1 MKRKTLPLLALVAT
15 TLFLSAC
22 DNRSDD
28 LKAIRK
34 FKDLTP
40 PRFSDVVSHQ
50 DDVSEEWSQVGFSSG
65 LTLQVLRTRE
75 SPDGC
80 EGGSYYYLADM
91 QEKTVQP
98 LMNALCIADNIR
110 LEYHEE
116 TDPHTR
122 ERFLEYSHDGKMM
135 GRLLMPSNP
144 DNRE

>member
-1 MKRKTLPLLALVAT
+1 MKHKTLALLTVVAAS
-15 TLFLSAC
+15 LFLTAC
-22 DNRSDD
+22 DDRSDV
-28 LKAIRK
+28 LKAISE

-40 PRFSDVVSHQ
+40 PRFSEVVSRQ
-50 DDVSEEWSQVGFSSG
+50 DDVSEEWSQIDFTGP
-65 LTLQVLRTRE
+65 TLQVLRTRQ

-80 EGGSYYYLADM
+80 EGGSYYYLVDM

-122 ERFLEYSHDGKMM
+122 ERYLEYSHDGKLM
-135 GRLLMPSNP
+135 GRQLIS
-144 DNRE
+144 

>member
-1 MKRKTLPLLALVAT
+1 MKRKTLSLLTALTAS
-15 TLFLSAC
+15 LFLTAC
-22 DNRSDD
+22 DDRSDV
-28 LKAIRK
+28 LKAISK

-40 PRFSDVVSHQ
+40 PRFSEVVRRQ
-50 DDVSEEWSQVGFSSG
+50 DDVSEEWSQIDFTGP
-65 LTLQVLRTRE
+65 TLQVLRTRQ

-80 EGGSYYYLADM
+80 EGGSYYYLVDM

-122 ERFLEYSHDGKMM
+122 ERFLEYSHDGKLM
-135 GRLLMPSNP
+135 GRLLIPSNP
-144 DNRE
+144 DNRK

>member
-22 DNRSDD
+22 DDRSDE
-28 LKAIRK
+28 LKAISK

-40 PRFSDVVSHQ
+40 PRFSDVVSRQ

-65 LTLQVLRTRE
+65 LTLQVLRTRQ

-80 EGGSYYYLADM
+80 EGGSYYYLVDM

-98 LMNALCIADNIR
+98 LMNALCIADNIK
-110 LEYHEE
+110 LEY
-116 TDPHTR
+116 R
-122 ERFLEYSHDGKMM
+122 GDGPVYQRKI
-135 GRLLMPSNP
+135 L
-144 DNRE
+144 

>member
-1 MKRKTLPLLALVAT
+1 MKRKTLPLLVLVAT

-28 LKAIRK
+28 LKAISK

-50 DDVSEEWSQVGFSSG
+50 DDVSEEWSQVDYVSG
-65 LTLQVLRTRE
+65 PTLQVLRTRQ

-80 EGGSYYYLADM
+80 KGGSYYYLVDM

-98 LMNALCIADNIR
+98 LM
-110 LEYHEE
+110 
-116 TDPHTR
+116 
-122 ERFLEYSHDGKMM
+122 
-135 GRLLMPSNP
+135 
-144 DNRE
+144 

>member
-1 MKRKTLPLLALVAT
+1 MKRKTLSLLAALSAS
-15 TLFLSAC
+15 LFLTTC
-22 DNRSDD
+22 DDRSDV
-28 LKAIRK
+28 LKAISK

-40 PRFSDVVSHQ
+40 PRFSEVVSRQ
-50 DDVSEEWSQVGFSSG
+50 DDVSEEWSQIDFTGP
-65 LTLQVLRTRE
+65 TLQVLRTRQ

-80 EGGSYYYLADM
+80 EGGSYYYLVDM

-122 ERFLEYSHDGKMM
+122 ERFLEYSHDGKLL
-135 GRLLMPSNP
+135 GRLLIPSNP

>member
-1 MKRKTLPLLALVAT
+1 MKRKTLPLLMVVAVS
-15 TLFLSAC
+15 LFLTAC
-22 DNRSDD
+22 DDRSDV
-28 LKAIRK
+28 LKAISE

-40 PRFSDVVSHQ
+40 PRFSEVVSRQ
-50 DDVSEEWSQVGFSSG
+50 DDVSEEWSQIDFTGP
-65 LTLQVLRTRE
+65 TLQVLRTRQ

-80 EGGSYYYLADM
+80 EGGSYYYLVDM

-122 ERFLEYSHDGKMM
+122 ERFLEYSHDGKLM
-135 GRLLMPSNP
+135 GRQLIPSNP